1 MERIAN
7 INTESFLNKKEHQI
21 RYSLASRFAKGNI
34 LDIACGIGYGS
45 EILLKNE
52 KVNTYHGV
60 DVSAEAILA
69 AKQYEIEDTAI
80 FEIGS
85 ICAINSAD
93 NAYDTLIS
101 FETLEHIQDPEIGIK
116 EIARVLNDD
125 GVFIGSVPTKEFDE
139 LVEQIYGKNEFH
151 ISRFTY
157 EILSKLLCK
166 YFTQVKIFTYTVDM
180 TMGVKELGITQK
192 TSTVHI
198 DQEYSQEE
206 SLYGSYFF
214 ICSKDNQNIEIT
226 NIDLTVVQSY
236 FGLIHQCQKQYNNYL
251 ALQKLYDNKS
261 KFYDMLQA
269 EYDDLSKRKIEVQKK
284 SHFLQKIKEF
294 FKL

>member
-21 RYSLASRFAKGNI
+21 RYGLASRFAKGNI

-45 EILLKNE
+45 EILLKNG
-52 KVNTYHGV
+52 KINTYHGM
-60 DVSAEAILA
+60 DVSAEAIFA
-69 AKQYEIEDTAI
+69 AKQYEIEDTAT

-93 NAYDTLIS
+93 NVYDTLIS

-116 EIARVLNDD
+116 EIVRVLNDD
-125 GVFIGSVPTKEFDE
+125 GIFIGSVPTKEFDE
-139 LVEQIYGKNEFH
+139 LVEKIYGKNEFH

-157 EILSKLLCK
+157 EKLSELLSK
-166 YFTQVKIFTYTVDM
+166 YFAQVKIFTYTVDM
-180 TMGVKELGITQK
+180 TMGIKELGVTRE
-192 TSTVHI
+192 TSIVHI
-198 DQEYSQEE
+198 DQECFQEE

-214 ICSKDNQNIEIT
+214 ICTKNEQYIDIA

-236 FGLIHQCQKQYNNYL
+236 FELIRAYQEQYNDYKK
-251 ALQKLYDNKS
+251 LQELYENKS
-261 KFYDMLQA
+261 KFYTTLEEQYQ
-269 EYDDLSKRKIEVQKK
+269 ELYKNYLEIHKQYEK
-284 SHFLQKIKEF
+284 SQEF
-294 FKL
+294 KGQE